1 MSELIWEGE
10 ADLNRP
16 FFVIALEGLFDAA
29 GAATNAVDR
38 LVDSYQAK
46 PLAHIEPEI
55 FFNFLI
61 KYYDIFYG

>member
-38 LVDSYQAK
+38 LVDSYDCLLYTS
-46 PLAHIEPEI
+46 PSPR
-55 FFNFLI
+55 
-61 KYYDIFYG
+61 DS